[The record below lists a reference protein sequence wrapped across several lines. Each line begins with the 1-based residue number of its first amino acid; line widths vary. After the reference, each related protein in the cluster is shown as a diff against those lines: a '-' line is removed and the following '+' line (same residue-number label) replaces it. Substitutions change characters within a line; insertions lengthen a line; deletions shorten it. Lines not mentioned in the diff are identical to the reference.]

1 MEAESHTRNAVSE
14 IYLATMRILAMN
26 CRLHRKQNAKRMCA
40 DMFSTCLY
48 ARRMPTMIQ
57 LRHVPDDLHRK
68 LKARAASAGMS
79 LSDYL
84 LREIRD
90 IAERPTIAELR
101 ARLARRAAWRPT
113 LSPAR
118 AVRAER
124 DGR

>member
-1 MEAESHTRNAVSE
+1 M
-14 IYLATMRILAMN
+14 L
-26 CRLHRKQNAKRMCA
+26 
-40 DMFSTCLY
+40 DMFSACLY
-48 ARRMPTMIQ
+48 AWHMPTMIQ

-68 LKARAASAGMS
+68 LKARAALAGMS

-84 LREIRD
+84 LREIQD

-101 ARLARRAAWRPT
+101 ARLARRAAVRPT